1 MLSSVNRPG
10 QRERRSVQ
18 RHVGGHRPD
27 DWAWVTPMTSQEYSV
42 NEKVAL
48 ITGAANGLG
57 AAVARQ
63 MHAQGARLVLIDID
77 QPKLDELAT
86 ELGKDRVFAQV
97 ADVRDFTAMKAAAD
111 KGIELFGGID
121 IVVANAA
128 IGSFGTLSPSR

>member
-1 MLSSVNRPG
+1 
-10 QRERRSVQ
+10 
-18 RHVGGHRPD
+18 
-27 DWAWVTPMTSQEYSV
+27 MTSQEYSV